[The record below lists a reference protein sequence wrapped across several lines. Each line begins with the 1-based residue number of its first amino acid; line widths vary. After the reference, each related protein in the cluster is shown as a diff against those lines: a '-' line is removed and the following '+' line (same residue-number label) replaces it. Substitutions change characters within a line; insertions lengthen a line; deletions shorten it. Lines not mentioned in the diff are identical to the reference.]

1 METIRDELWR
11 FVEDEG
17 AQDLMEYAFLGAF
30 IGVVAVLMWQSIV
43 SLLSTRYSEYNS
55 QVQAIWASPDP

>member
-1 METIRDELWR
+1 MMKGVIQH

-17 AQDLMEYAFLGAF
+17 AQELMEYAFLGAF

-43 SLLSTRYSEYNS
+43 SLLGTRYAEYNT
-55 QVQAIWASPDP
+55 QVQDLWASPDP

>member
-11 FVEDEG
+11 FVEDED